1 VQELELK
8 NKLMNKAGRLLARRP
23 FSCGEMRLKLARFA
37 DQEDV
42 EAILKRLQEVNLLND
57 SNYAYNFALHQIR
70 QQGWGPI
77 KVLHSLILRKVEPVV
92 AQSAIER
99 VRQDESDE
107 AVLSGYLD
115 RSFEKSL
122 VPRDRK
128 DLRKLINHL
137 RRRGFQE
144 DTIYKTLR
152 QKIPA
157 KVWRTF
163 DMGD

>member
-1 VQELELK
+1 VQEPEFK
-8 NKLMNKAGRLLARRP
+8 NKLMNKAGRLLARRLY
-23 FSCGEMRLKLARFA
+23 SCGEMRLKLARFA
-37 DQEDV
+37 DEQDV
-42 EAILKRLQEVNLLND
+42 EAILERLLELNLLND
-57 SNYAYNFALHQIR
+57 SNYAYNFALYRIR

-77 KVLHSLILRKVEPVV
+77 KVLHSLIRRKVEPVV

-99 VRQDESDE
+99 VRQDENDE

-115 RSFEKSL
+115 KAFGKGL
-122 VPRDRK
+122 VPKDRK

-137 RRRGFQE
+137 RQRGFQD
-144 DTIYKTLR
+144 DTIYTTLR

-157 KVWRTF
+157 TVWRTF